1 MDIIG
6 RSDILITSGVERKI
20 PDFDFNFWTIILHI
34 QPACISG
41 VTIHVVRRVRP
52 LCNIGRRRGGLWLP
66 ADATWL
72 LCTETDG
79 STSVSVPWQAVGG
92 VRGWQG
98 LERVV
103 RASTH
108 IARATTSC
116 ERKDRTNEQMS
127 ETSSFVRDICQRI
140 SVNIMSRARSTAC
153 YDFGT
158 FIGLHD
164 QRSLE
169 WPFKSVLSNNQS
181 QCREYRIREW
191 FLTNFAE

>member
-6 RSDILITSGVERKI
+6 RSDILITSGVLRKI

-41 VTIHVVRRVRP
+41 VTIHVVRRVRT

-116 ERKDRTNEQMS
+116 ERKDRTNEQM
-127 ETSSFVRDICQRI
+127 F
-140 SVNIMSRARSTAC
+140 
-153 YDFGT
+153 
-158 FIGLHD
+158 GLHD